1 MVPVFVYIGTHC
13 VDQWTEYETYFQ
25 CNWGYSG
32 GGDGYFHA
40 MGFNPQTGC
49 AYNPENMPDC
59 PWGVG
64 AQLQKTNSN
73 WSRKVTK

>member
-40 MGFNPQTGC
+40 MGFNPQTRC

-64 AQLQKTNSN
+64 DLSY
-73 WSRKVTK
+73 RKRIQIGVEK